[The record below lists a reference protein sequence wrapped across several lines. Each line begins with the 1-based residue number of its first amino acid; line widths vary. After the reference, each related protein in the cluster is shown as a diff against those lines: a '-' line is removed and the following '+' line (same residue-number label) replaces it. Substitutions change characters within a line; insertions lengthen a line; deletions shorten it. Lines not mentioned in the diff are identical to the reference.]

1 MSIEVI
7 AQRPSSSSSKEQLYS
22 SERERDQEASSRLT
36 ARLERSVNKRSKG
49 LHYNDSTARS
59 RRRERH
65 RDHNQLVVCMDK
77 GSHENGYVQVIEPF
91 RVSNKHDKLTIQISN
106 FVLLVQQQAVLY
118 QTCSV
123 WGIFLLLPHVVSC
136 SSCQR
141 NVTLGLL
148 NYQLTTFSLSSSNI
162 S

>member
-91 RVSNKHDKLTIQISN
+91 RVSDKHDKLTIQISN

-123 WGIFLLLPHVVSC
+123 WGIFCCYLMSCHVAVVSA
-136 SSCQR
+136 
-141 NVTLGLL
+141 T
-148 NYQLTTFSLSSSNI
+148 
-162 S
+162 